1 MTKSLRLVIVL
12 HIFHDNFHVLF
23 EVFFVFNTTVTDRH
37 NNRTIFVKKKAMNKI
52 TIVILLL
59 ISGFSWSQVLV
70 INELEPDSPS
80 IDTDEFIE
88 IKSTTPNFSTD
99 GYILVFFNGS
109 SSGGDSSYFT
119 YDLNGL
125 TTDINGLLV
134 VGSANVTPFPQALMS
149 ENVIQNGP
157 DAVGIYQ
164 ASVNDFPE
172 ETVATQTNLIDAMV
186 YGTNDSDAT
195 GLLDKLGE
203 TLQHND
209 SGTNANPK
217 SIQRFVDGMGNETF
231 ASATP
236 TPRREN
242 DGSGITI
249 TAIAISVTE
258 TQIGE
263 GETVDILF
271 TSDTE
276 VTSDLNFN
284 ISLDNYGFN
293 TSDYTGNTSIT
304 ILSGETTASTT
315 ITIVDD
321 ADDEGDEVLKI
332 RFLDLVEPIIANN
345 GDIEIRVVDNDFTVA
360 AWGTPLEPTYGVVES
375 TQPNGYY
382 SNLDGLAD
390 VELRQALQDIIADPS
405 VVRAQTYADVI
416 DILKEADQNPE
427 HSNEVWLV
435 YLEEGRAK
443 LDIQTNSLS
452 TGKWNREHT
461 FPRSRGGF
469 DSIEDDEIADGID
482 VYWTT
487 KADSLRH
494 GNSDAH
500 ALRAADGP
508 ENSSRN
514 NQFYGQYN
522 GPSGTAGKFKGDVA
536 RGVFYMAVRYNGLEI
551 VNGFPEGNVGE
562 FGDLATLLEW
572 HRNDPPDDFE
582 MNRNNVVYNWQKNR
596 NPFIDQPD
604 MIEYI
609 WGNMIGEDW
618 DQTLSVTDNTELKVA
633 IFPNPTTGRVYI
645 SGLNASA
652 DVEVYS
658 IDGKLL
664 KQSQSV
670 EEYIDLDVASGLYL
684 LKLSSNNQSVIKK
697 VIVD

>member
-1 MTKSLRLVIVL
+1 M
-12 HIFHDNFHVLF
+12 
-23 EVFFVFNTTVTDRH
+23 
-37 NNRTIFVKKKAMNKI
+37 
-52 TIVILLL
+52 LLL
-59 ISGFSWSQVLV
+59 ISGFGWSQVLL
-70 INELEPDSPS
+70 INELDADTPS
-80 IDTDEFIE
+80 IDTHEFIE
-88 IKSTTPNFSTD
+88 LKSETPNFSTD

-109 SSGGDSSYFT
+109 SSGGDSSYYT

-134 VGSANVTPFPQALMS
+134 IGSSNVTPFPQSLMFES
-149 ENVIQNGP
+149 VIQNGA

-164 ASVNDFPE
+164 ASISDFPD
-172 ETVATQTNLIDAMV
+172 ETVADQVNLIDAMV

-195 GLLDKLGE
+195 GLLEKLGQ

-217 SIQRFVDGMGNETF
+217 SIQRFVDAEGNVIF
-231 ASATP
+231 SAETP

-242 DGSGITI
+242 DGSGIAI

-263 GETVDILF
+263 GEAFDILF
-271 TSDTE
+271 TSDTQ

-284 ISLDNYGFN
+284 ISLDNYGFD
-293 TSDYTGNTSIT
+293 TSDYTGNTNIT
-304 ILSGETTASTT
+304 ILSGENTASTT
-315 ITIVDD
+315 INILDD

-332 RFLDLVEPIIANN
+332 RFLDLVEPAIANN

-360 AWGTPLEPTYGVVES
+360 AWGTPLDPTYGIVES

-382 SNLDGLAD
+382 NNLDGLAD

-405 VVRAQTYADVI
+405 IVRAQTYADVI
-416 DILKEADQNPE
+416 DILNEADENPE
-427 HSNEVWLV
+427 NSNEIWLV

-469 DSIEDDEIADGID
+469 DSIEADEIADGID

-494 GNSDAH
+494 GNSDVH

-514 NQFYGQYN
+514 NRFYGEYN
-522 GPSGTAGKFKGDVA
+522 GPADTAGKFKGDVA
-536 RGVFYMAVRYNGLEI
+536 RSVFYMAVRYNGLEI

-562 FGDLATLLEW
+562 FGDLATLLDW

-582 MNRNNVVYNWQKNR
+582 MNRNNVIYNWQFNR

-609 WGNMIGEDW
+609 WGNRIGEDW
-618 DQTLSVTDNTELKVA
+618 DQVLNVTDNTELKVA
-633 IFPNPTTGRVYI
+633 IFPNPTSGRVYL
-645 SGLNASA
+645 SGLTSA
-652 DVEVYS
+652 IDIEVYS
-658 IDGKLL
+658 IEGKLL

-670 EEYIDLDVASGLYL
+670 EEYIDLGVASGLYL
-684 LKLSSNNQSVIKK
+684 LKLTSENRSVIKK